1 MRAMPLRFWKKEKPE
16 KGKEEKTDEKNE
28 KEEKKATPAAREEK
42 VKPAEPEVKK
52 AEAKK
57 AETKKP
63 EAQKPE
69 PKAPPRPPQP
79 GEVEAAVNEAH
90 AAIVE
95 TGLTVPQTR
104 TVFAKRAAL
113 YPGGEAAFLADFR
126 STPHR
131 AVTRVL
137 ADWLGFHVPEVFE
150 PDTLLA
156 DVNLRLSSF
165 KLSMQLK
172 DLTWLDKELSLRKAK
187 LVLGDQEKV
196 VRFKDARDLLK
207 SVNELL
213 APKKLAFLELETW
226 ADDYAFLIVREPRWD
241 KIAKNAFVI
250 VKADQT
256 ANGGECGECGA
267 PVGKYWSDCL
277 KCGAVFG

>member
-1 MRAMPLRFWKKEKPE
+1 MSDPGMRAMPLRFWKKEKPE
-16 KGKEEKTDEKNE
+16 TGKEEKADEKKE
-28 KEEKKATPAAREEK
+28 PEEKKPMPAVREEK

-57 AETKKP
+57 AEAKKP

-69 PKAPPRPPQP
+69 TKAPPRPPQP

-104 TVFAKRAAL
+104 TVFAKRVAS
-113 YPGGEAAFLADFR
+113 YPGGEA
-126 STPHR
+126 
-131 AVTRVL
+131 
-137 ADWLGFHVPEVFE
+137 
-150 PDTLLA
+150 
-156 DVNLRLSSF
+156 
-165 KLSMQLK
+165 
-172 DLTWLDKELSLRKAK
+172 
-187 LVLGDQEKV
+187 
-196 VRFKDARDLLK
+196 
-207 SVNELL
+207 
-213 APKKLAFLELETW
+213 AFLELETW

>member
-1 MRAMPLRFWKKEKPE
+1 MDFEVATIIMSDPGMRAMPLRFWKKEKPE
-16 KGKEEKTDEKNE
+16 KGKEETPDEKKE
-28 KEEKKATPAAREEK
+28 KEEKKPTPAPREEK

-57 AETKKP
+57 AEAKKP

-69 PKAPPRPPQP
+69 TKAPPRPPQP

-95 TGLTVPQTR
+95 TGLTVPQTP
-104 TVFAKRAAL
+104 TVFAKRAAS

-150 PDTLLA
+150 PETLLA

-165 KLSMQLK
+165 KLRIQLK
-172 DLTWLDKELSLRKAK
+172 DLTWLDKVLTLRKAT
-187 LVLGDQEKV
+187 
-196 VRFKDARDLLK
+196 
-207 SVNELL
+207 L
-213 APKKLAFLELETW
+213 A
-226 ADDYAFLIVREPRWD
+226 
-241 KIAKNAFVI
+241 
-250 VKADQT
+250 
-256 ANGGECGECGA
+256 CGERA
-267 PVGKYWSDCL
+267 
-277 KCGAVFG
+277 